1 MTAMHCF
8 SRPWARWSAMAL
20 LAGSLLACS
29 QKPPAAD
36 WALNAESA
44 SDRAT
49 QAYLRADQ
57 RVQALEWSKARA
69 EVQRTASPQLLAR
82 LALMRCALEHA
93 SLDWNEC
100 GEYQALAVDADPP
113 EQAYARYLQ
122 AQPLSAQQ
130 IALLPE
136 AQQPVAR
143 ALATG
148 EGAALAAVKAVSS
161 PLSRL
166 LAASVVL
173 RAQGPSP
180 ALLVEGVDTAAA
192 QGWRRPLLAWLLL
205 SANQARQAGDTENAQ
220 RLERR
225 VLVLQGQAPAA
236 PASSGAQPGAG
247 R

>member
-1 MTAMHCF
+1 MTVTRRF
-8 SRPWARWSAMAL
+8 SLPWARWSAIAL
-20 LAGSLLACS
+20 LGATLAACS

-69 EVQRTASPQLLAR
+69 EVERTASPQLLAR
-82 LALMRCALEHA
+82 LALMRCAVEHA
-93 SLDWNEC
+93 SLQWNEC
-100 GEYQALAVDADPP
+100 EEYVALAVDADPQ

-130 IALLPE
+130 IALLPK
-136 AQQPVAR
+136 AQQPVAQ
-143 ALATG
+143 ALSAG
-148 EGAALAAVKAVSS
+148 PAAAFAAVKAVDA

-180 ALLVEGVDTAAA
+180 ELLVEAVDTASA

-205 SANQARQAGDTENAQ
+205 SARQAQQSGDMETAQ

-225 VLVLQGQAPAA
+225 VRVLEGQAEGEAA
-236 PASSGAQPGAG
+236 SGSQPGAG

>member
-1 MTAMHCF
+1 MTVIRLI
-8 SRPWARWSAMAL
+8 SRPWGRWCAIAIL
-20 LAGSLLACS
+20 GTTLAACS

-57 RVQALEWSKARA
+57 RVQALEWDKARA
-69 EVQRTASPQLLAR
+69 EVRRTASPQLLAR
-82 LALMRCALEHA
+82 LALMRCAVEHA
-93 SLDWNEC
+93 SLEWKEC
-100 GEYQALAVDADPP
+100 GEYQVLAVDADPQ

-122 AQPLSAQQ
+122 AQPLTAQQ

-143 ALATG
+143 ALANG
-148 EGAALAAVKAVSS
+148 EGAALAAVKAVSA

-180 ALLVEGVDTAAA
+180 ALMVEGIDTAAA

-205 SANQARQAGDTENAQ
+205 SANQARQAGDMENAQ

-225 VLVLQGQAPAA
+225 VRVLEGQAPGA
-236 PASSGAQPGAG
+236 PASDARPAG
-247 R
+247 H

>member
-1 MTAMHCF
+1 MTVIRRLCP
-8 SRPWARWSAMAL
+8 PWIRWCAIAL
-20 LAGSLLACS
+20 VGGTLAACS

-44 SDRAT
+44 SERAT

-57 RVQALEWSKARA
+57 RVQAIEWDKARA
-69 EVQRTASPQLLAR
+69 EVRRTASPQLLAR
-82 LALMRCALEHA
+82 LALMRCAVEHA
-93 SLDWNEC
+93 SLEWNEC
-100 GEYQALAVDADPP
+100 GEYQVLAVDADPQ

-122 AQPLSAQQ
+122 AQPLTAQQ

-136 AQQPVAR
+136 AQQPVAL
-143 ALATG
+143 ALAKG
-148 EGAALAAVKAVSS
+148 EGAALAAVKAVSA

-205 SANQARQAGDTENAQ
+205 SARQARQAGDMENAQ

-225 VLVLQGQAPAA
+225 VHVLEGQAHSA
-236 PASSGAQPGAG
+236 PASDARPAG

>member
-1 MTAMHCF
+1 MTSTPHF
-8 SRPWARWSAMAL
+8 SAPLARWSAIAVLGCAL
-20 LAGSLLACS
+20 VACS

-44 SDRAT
+44 SERAT

-57 RVQALEWSKARA
+57 RVQTLEWSRARA
-69 EVQRTASPQLLAR
+69 EVERTASPQLLAR
-82 LALMRCALEHA
+82 LALMRCAVEHA
-93 SLDWNEC
+93 SLQWNEC
-100 GEYQALAVDADPP
+100 GDYLALAVDAEPP
-113 EQAYARYLQ
+113 EQAYAHYLQ
-122 AQPLSAQQ
+122 ALPLSVQQMAQ
-130 IALLPE
+130 LPA

-143 ALATG
+143 ALTRGDRA
-148 EGAALAAVKAVSS
+148 AALAAVSAVEA

-173 RAQGPSP
+173 RAQGPSQ
-180 ALLVEGVDTAAA
+180 ALLAEAVDTASA

-205 SANQARQAGDTENAQ
+205 SARQAQQAGDVERAQ

-225 VLVLQGQAPAA
+225 VRVLEAQAGAA
-236 PASSGAQPGAG
+236 PASHPRPETG

>member
-1 MTAMHCF
+1 MTVMRRF
-8 SRPWARWSAMAL
+8 SMPWARWCAMAL
-20 LAGSLLACS
+20 VGVTLAACS

-57 RVQALEWSKARA
+57 RVQALEWDKARA
-69 EVQRTASPQLLAR
+69 EVRRTASPQLLAR
-82 LALMRCALEHA
+82 LALMRCAVEHA
-93 SLDWNEC
+93 SLEWNEC
-100 GEYQALAVDADPP
+100 GEYQLLAIDADAQ

-122 AQPLSAQQ
+122 ALPLSAAQ

-143 ALATG
+143 ALVNG
-148 EGAALAAVKAVSS
+148 EGAALAAVKAVSA

-173 RAQGPSP
+173 RAQGPSA

-205 SANQARQAGDTENAQ
+205 SASQARQVADMENAQ

-225 VLVLQGQAPAA
+225 VHVLEGQAPSA
-236 PASSGAQPGAG
+236 PASDVRPAG

>member
-8 SRPWARWSAMAL
+8 SRTWARCSAMGL
-20 LAGSLLACS
+20 LAATLLACS

-122 AQPLSAQQ
+122 ALPLSARQ
-130 IALLPE
+130 IAMLPA

-143 ALATG
+143 ALANG
-148 EGAALAAVKAVSS
+148 EGAALAAVKAIDA

-173 RAQGPSP
+173 RSQGPSA

-205 SANQARQAGDTENAQ
+205 SANQARQAGDMENAQ

-225 VLVLQGQAPAA
+225 VLVLEGQAPGAVA
-236 PASSGAQPGAG
+236 PDARPAG
-247 R
+247 H